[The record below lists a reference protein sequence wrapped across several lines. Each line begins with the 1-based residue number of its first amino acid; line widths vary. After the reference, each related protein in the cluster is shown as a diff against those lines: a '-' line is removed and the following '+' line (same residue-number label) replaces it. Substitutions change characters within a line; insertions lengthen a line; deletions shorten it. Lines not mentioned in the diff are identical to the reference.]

1 MMPLVIRLVDLAR
14 PGTTARLDVA
24 TDAMTGATWPAG
36 EENDVLMEL
45 VDLWIVD
52 TNVDTC

>member
-1 MMPLVIRLVDLAR
+1 MMPLVILLIDLAR
-14 PGTTARLDVA
+14 PGTTARLCWWQQ
-24 TDAMTGATWPAG
+24 MPRPGPHG

-52 TNVDTC
+52 TKIFMD

>member
-1 MMPLVIRLVDLAR
+1 MMPLVKKRLVDLAR

-24 TDAMTGATWPAG
+24 TDDPRPGPRPAG

-52 TNVDTC
+52 TC